1 MGTTRDLGYNR
12 KPGTGFKS
20 YTGAN
25 KCKINRS
32 DDFTILFITESTI
45 GDMLSLIMFSGTGR
59 SIGEIITLPILM
71 FNAKLKWRSY
81 ELEFLRDDGV
91 FCVKFFVV
99 KSNWEG

>member
-25 KCKINRS
+25 KCKINRFK
-32 DDFTILFITESTI
+32 DFTGSYIMLIMV
-45 GDMLSLIMFSGTGR
+45 GDMLSPTMFSGTGR
-59 SIGEIITLPILM
+59 SIGGIITLPILM

-91 FCVKFFVV
+91 FYC
-99 KSNWEG
+99 